1 VLFAPEDVV
10 PPRQNVRVKAAK
22 AKPDR
27 EPAPRLPVARVSV
40 EVPLAHLD
48 RPFDYLV
55 SAADDEAAQ
64 PGVRVK
70 VRFAGQLVN
79 GFLLERIATSP
90 HGGKL
95 AYLDKVVSPERVLDP
110 EVARLAR
117 AVADRYAGNLS
128 DVLRLAVPPRHARAE
143 AQATPPRVDPP
154 PGSAATSSQ
163 PVGVDAAAA
172 SGRPVAAADAS
183 SEPLSDAVA
192 PSRSGTAA
200 RASSEAVGAAGAAAS
215 VWSQAAT
222 SLATVPDLS
231 DQSASAGA
239 QLSDP
244 GARPASA
251 GGRSVQPDAVA
262 EVRLAQVADDQPTG
276 VDELQAGQ
284 ALPDP
289 AELASA
295 AESPSRSGAA
305 DSPRLARAD
314 LRGELDT
321 AAEKLIHPDLADD
334 PRRDDADAGGGPG
347 PAAETPEV
355 AGAGADLDQMAARGH
370 VRPEAV
376 AHGWGIYSA
385 GVAYLHALSQ
395 GRAARAVWSAL
406 PGEDWPARIAEAAGA
421 VVRGGRGVVIVV
433 PDARDLE
440 RLDRALTVVLG
451 DGRHVALNAAAGPA
465 ERYRRFLAASRHR
478 VPVVVGTR
486 AAMFAPVADL
496 GLVVIWDDGDDLHA
510 EPRAPYP
517 HARDVLLTRAQLAD
531 CAALVGG
538 FARTGEAQLLLE
550 TGWAKEIVADRGTLR
565 ARSPAI
571 APTGDDPQ
579 LARDPGAVT
588 ARLPSLAWQAARGA
602 LQAGMPVLVQVPRRG
617 YLPSTACAECRTP
630 ARCPHCSGP
639 LGLAGSR
646 DVPACHW
653 CGRAAADYACPACG
667 GRRLRASVTGA
678 RRTAEELG
686 RAFPGFPV
694 RTSGRDE
701 ILTTVPGTAA
711 VVVATPGAEPVAE
724 GGYGAVLLLD
734 TWALLSRADLRAAEE
749 TMRRWLSAAALARP
763 GPAGG
768 RVVVVADGSL
778 APVQALLRWDPGW
791 FAARELAER
800 RELGFPPA
808 ARMASVTGK
817 AEAVAE
823 FLDAARLP
831 DDVELLGPVP
841 AADDQERMLLRV
853 SRGRAA
859 ALARAL
865 HEAAAVRSVKKSNL
879 PIRIQIDPSELL

>member
-1 VLFAPEDVV
+1 M
-10 PPRQNVRVKAAK
+10 
-22 AKPDR
+22 
-27 EPAPRLPVARVSV
+27 SV

-79 GFLLERIATSP
+79 GFLLERAESSP

-95 AYLDKVVSPERVLDP
+95 AFLDKVVSPERVLDP

-143 AQATPPRVDPP
+143 AQATPPPVDPP
-154 PGSAATSSQ
+154 PGSATASSL
-163 PVGVDAAAA
+163 PAGVDAAGA
-172 SGRPVAAADAS
+172 SDRPEVAAAAS
-183 SEPLSDAVA
+183 AEVVGVSVAMSSSHPAAAGGAVA
-192 PSRSGTAA
+192 LGRPD
-200 RASSEAVGAAGAAAS
+200 RATPAFAFATAGAVAS
-215 VWSQAAT
+215 APSQTTT
-222 SLATVPDLS
+222 SPTVVPDLS
-231 DQSASAGA
+231 DQSPSAGA
-239 QLSDP
+239 QQSDP
-244 GARPASA
+244 GAEPGSA
-251 GGRSVQPDAVA
+251 GGRSVQPGTVA
-262 EVRLAQVADDQPTG
+262 EVQLAQVAEDQPT
-276 VDELQAGQ
+276 D
-284 ALPDP
+284 
-289 AELASA
+289 AEL
-295 AESPSRSGAA
+295 
-305 DSPRLARAD
+305 
-314 LRGELDT
+314 
-321 AAEKLIHPDLADD
+321 
-334 PRRDDADAGGGPG
+334 
-347 PAAETPEV
+347 
-355 AGAGADLDQMAARGH
+355 DQTAARGD
-370 VRPEAV
+370 VRPEAG
-376 AHGWGIYSA
+376 AHGWGIYPTGGA
-385 GVAYLHALSQ
+385 FMHALEQ
-395 GRAARAVWSAL
+395 ARPARAVWSAL
-406 PGEDWPARIAEAAGA
+406 PGEDWPARIAEAARA

-440 RLDRALTVVLG
+440 RLDQALTVVLG

-879 PIRIQIDPSELL
+879 PIRIQIDPAELL

>member
-1 VLFAPEDVV
+1 M
-10 PPRQNVRVKAAK
+10 RVRAAK
-22 AKPDR
+22 SKPDR

-55 SAADDEAAQ
+55 SVTDDEAAQ

-79 GFLLERIATSP
+79 GFLLERAESSP
-90 HGGKL
+90 HAGKL
-95 AYLDKVVSPERVLDP
+95 AYLDKVVSPERILDP

-128 DVLRLAVPPRHARAE
+128 DVLRLAVPPRHARVE
-143 AQATPPRVDPP
+143 AQATPVPVPEAAAPVGDAEAAAAARSGLPGQVGPGQVGPEQVNADLSARSGARAMDADSSALAGGFPAP
-154 PGSAATSSQ
+154 AVGADSSVESGVRPDGAGPSAPAGGSAVLAVDADSSVESGAQ
-163 PVGVDAAAA
+163 SAAAGDSPPASDAAAPARSTA
-172 SGRPVAAADAS
+172 SAEPGATTPAGPDEGGVPAAGSDAS
-183 SEPLSDAVA
+183 NS
-192 PSRSGTAA
+192 T
-200 RASSEAVGAAGAAAS
+200 GAA
-215 VWSQAAT
+215 V
-222 SLATVPDLS
+222 
-231 DQSASAGA
+231 
-239 QLSDP
+239 
-244 GARPASA
+244 
-251 GGRSVQPDAVA
+251 
-262 EVRLAQVADDQPTG
+262 
-276 VDELQAGQ
+276 
-284 ALPDP
+284 
-289 AELASA
+289 
-295 AESPSRSGAA
+295 
-305 DSPRLARAD
+305 
-314 LRGELDT
+314 
-321 AAEKLIHPDLADD
+321 
-334 PRRDDADAGGGPG
+334 
-347 PAAETPEV
+347 
-355 AGAGADLDQMAARGH
+355 
-370 VRPEAV
+370 
-376 AHGWGIYSA
+376 HGWGIYPA
-385 GVAYLHALSQ
+385 GAAYLHALEL
-395 GRAARAVWSAL
+395 GKPARAVWAAL
-406 PGEDWPARIAEAAGA
+406 PGEDWPARIAEAAA
-421 VVRGGRGVVIVV
+421 ATVRGGRGVVIVV
-433 PDARDLE
+433 ADARDLG
-440 RLDRALTVVLG
+440 RLDTALTRALG
-451 DGRHVALNAAAGPA
+451 AGRHVALNAAAGPA
-465 ERYRRFLAASRHR
+465 ERYRRFLAASRRR

-496 GLVVIWDDGDDLHA
+496 GLVVVWDDGDDLHA

-517 HARDVLLTRAQLAD
+517 HARDVLLTRAQLAG

-550 TGWAKEIVADRGTLR
+550 TGWAKEIVASRDTLR

-602 LQAGMPVLVQVPRRG
+602 LQAGTPVLVQVPRRG
-617 YLPSTACAECRTP
+617 YLPSTSCAECRTP

-686 RAFPGFPV
+686 RAFPGYPV

-701 ILTTVPGTAA
+701 ILDTVPAEAA

-823 FLDAARLP
+823 FLAAARLP
-831 DDVELLGPVP
+831 EDVDLLGPVP

-865 HEAAAVRSVKKSNL
+865 HEAAAVRSVKKSPH
-879 PIRIQIDPSELL
+879 PIRVQVDPAELL

>member
-1 VLFAPEDVV
+1 M
-10 PPRQNVRVKAAK
+10 
-22 AKPDR
+22 
-27 EPAPRLPVARVSV
+27 SV
-40 EVPLAHLD
+40 EVPLPHLD

-79 GFLLERIATSP
+79 GFLLERAQSSP
-90 HGGKL
+90 HEGKL

-128 DVLRLAVPPRHARAE
+128 DVLRLAVPPRHARVE
-143 AQATPPRVDPP
+143 AQAKLV
-154 PGSAATSSQ
+154 PGVALPAEQ
-163 PVGVDAAAA
+163 PVHVGIRAEV
-172 SGRPVAAADAS
+172 GR
-183 SEPLSDAVA
+183 
-192 PSRSGTAA
+192 
-200 RASSEAVGAAGAAAS
+200 
-215 VWSQAAT
+215 
-222 SLATVPDLS
+222 LAEV
-231 DQSASAGA
+231 
-239 QLSDP
+239 
-244 GARPASA
+244 
-251 GGRSVQPDAVA
+251 GGRT
-262 EVRLAQVADDQPTG
+262 ETG
-276 VDELQAGQ
+276 AG
-284 ALPDP
+284 
-289 AELASA
+289 
-295 AESPSRSGAA
+295 
-305 DSPRLARAD
+305 
-314 LRGELDT
+314 
-321 AAEKLIHPDLADD
+321 
-334 PRRDDADAGGGPG
+334 
-347 PAAETPEV
+347 V
-355 AGAGADLDQMAARGH
+355 AGALPTEGIASPVEGPGRGVPADP
-370 VRPEAV
+370 V
-376 AHGWGIYSA
+376 HGWGAYPTGA
-385 GVAYLHALSQ
+385 AYLHALEQ
-395 GRAARAVWSAL
+395 GRPARAVWSAL
-406 PGEDWPARIAEAAGA
+406 PGEDWPARIAEAARA
-421 VVRGGRGVVIVV
+421 TVRGGRGVVIVV
-433 PDARDLE
+433 ADARDLE
-440 RLDRALTVVLG
+440 RLDRALTAVLG
-451 DGRHVALNAAAGPA
+451 DGRHVALHAAAGPA
-465 ERYRRFLAASRHR
+465 ERYRRFLAASRHQ
-478 VPVVVGTR
+478 VPVVAGTR

-517 HARDVLLTRAQLAD
+517 HARDVLLTRAQLD
-531 CAALVGG
+531 GSAALVGG
-538 FARTGEAQLLLE
+538 FARTGEGQLLLE
-550 TGWAKEIVADRGTLR
+550 TGWAKEIVASRDTLR
-565 ARSPAI
+565 ARSPAV

-602 LQAGMPVLVQVPRRG
+602 LQAGAPVLVQVPRRG

-646 DVPACHW
+646 DVPTCHW
-653 CGRAAADYACPACG
+653 CGRAAAAYACPACG
-667 GRRLRASVTGA
+667 ARRLRASVTGA

-701 ILTTVPGTAA
+701 ILDTVPGEAV

-865 HEAAAVRSVKKSNL
+865 HQAAAVRSVKKSAH
-879 PIRIQIDPSELL
+879 PIRIQMDPAELL

>member
-1 VLFAPEDVV
+1 MLFPAEDVV
-10 PPRQNVRVKAAK
+10 PARQNVRVRAAK
-22 AKPDR
+22 SKPDR

-55 SAADDEAAQ
+55 SVADDEAAQ

-79 GFLLERIATSP
+79 GFLLERAESSQ

-95 AYLDKVVSPERVLDP
+95 AYLDKVVSPERILDP

-128 DVLRLAVPPRHARAE
+128 DVLRLAVPPRHARVEAQAALASEAAVSVGGAEVVPRRVAGGEVPATLAPGAATSVGGAEVVPRRLASGE
-143 AQATPPRVDPP
+143 AQATLAPGAAEPVGGAEAPAAIPGSPGPDGPQAVNADLSVESGMQSAGAGLSSLAGGSVVPAVSVDSSVEFGVRSAGGSVLPALDADLSVGSGARSVGAGLSP
-154 PGSAATSSQ
+154 PGNDSDVPARTTVSAEPGATT
-163 PVGVDAAAA
+163 PTGPDEGAVPAA
-172 SGRPVAAADAS
+172 GPDAS
-183 SEPLSDAVA
+183 NAF
-192 PSRSGTAA
+192 
-200 RASSEAVGAAGAAAS
+200 AGAA
-215 VWSQAAT
+215 V
-222 SLATVPDLS
+222 
-231 DQSASAGA
+231 
-239 QLSDP
+239 
-244 GARPASA
+244 
-251 GGRSVQPDAVA
+251 
-262 EVRLAQVADDQPTG
+262 
-276 VDELQAGQ
+276 
-284 ALPDP
+284 
-289 AELASA
+289 
-295 AESPSRSGAA
+295 
-305 DSPRLARAD
+305 
-314 LRGELDT
+314 
-321 AAEKLIHPDLADD
+321 
-334 PRRDDADAGGGPG
+334 
-347 PAAETPEV
+347 
-355 AGAGADLDQMAARGH
+355 
-370 VRPEAV
+370 
-376 AHGWGIYSA
+376 HGWGIYPT
-385 GVAYLHALSQ
+385 GVAYLHALEL
-395 GRAARAVWSAL
+395 GKPARVVWSAL
-406 PGEDWPARIAEAAGA
+406 PGEDWPARIAEAAEA
-421 VVRGGRGVVIVV
+421 TVRGGRGVVIVV
-433 PDARDLE
+433 ADARDLE
-440 RLDRALTVVLG
+440 RLDTALTRALG
-451 DGRHVALNAAAGPA
+451 AGRHVALNAAAGPA

-517 HARDVLLTRAQLAD
+517 HARDVLLTRAQLAG

-550 TGWAKEIVADRGTLR
+550 TGWAKEIVASRDTLR

-602 LQAGMPVLVQVPRRG
+602 LQAGTPVLVQVPRRG

-686 RAFPGFPV
+686 RAFPGYPV

-701 ILTTVPGTAA
+701 ILNTVPAEAA

-763 GPAGG
+763 GPSGG

-823 FLDAARLP
+823 FLAAARLP
-831 DDVELLGPVP
+831 EDVDILGPVP

-853 SRGRAA
+853 TRGRAA

-865 HEAAAVRSVKKSNL
+865 HEAAAVRSVKKSPH
-879 PIRIQIDPSELL
+879 PIRIQVDPAELL